1 MEEHKVT
8 DNRLYI
14 PENVP
19 LRWELFRGFGF
30 RELMQSAVIV
40 AAAAVGALLYYKFS
54 SSPMRVITAL
64 VIVLAAGV
72 IAAGLFSQQANHL
85 SIYTYAKYAYQ
96 FGRSQKRY
104 DDIKAEEVVYEKT

>member
-19 LRWELFRGFGF
+19 LRWELLRGFGF

-40 AAAAVGALLYYKFS
+40 AAGAVGALLYYKFS
-54 SSPMRVITAL
+54 RLS
-64 VIVLAAGV
+64 
-72 IAAGLFSQQANHL
+72 LFSPQESSL
-85 SIYTYAKYAYQ
+85 SAYFPSRRTTCRFTPMQ
-96 FGRSQKRY
+96 NMPISLAVRKS
-104 DDIKAEEVVYEKT
+104 AMTT

>member
-40 AAAAVGALLYYKFS
+40 AVGALLYYKFS

-72 IAAGLFSQQANHL
+72 IAVGLFSQQANHL

>member
-19 LRWELFRGFGF
+19 LRWELLRGFGF

-40 AAAAVGALLYYKFS
+40 AAGAVGALL
-54 SSPMRVITAL
+54 
-64 VIVLAAGV
+64 
-72 IAAGLFSQQANHL
+72 
-85 SIYTYAKYAYQ
+85 
-96 FGRSQKRY
+96 
-104 DDIKAEEVVYEKT
+104 